1 MDKVPQVLDKLH
13 KILTRINLQY
23 GSLVQKLILT
33 LTLSIHYNS
42 KQMNSLLKHKI
53 MKYEMLKFCSMVSEN
68 QLLSLILC
76 FLAYLF

>member
-23 GSLVQKLILT
+23 GSLLQILT
-33 LTLSIHYNS
+33 LTLSFHYNS
-42 KQMNSLLKHKI
+42 KQKNSLLKHKI

>member
-23 GSLVQKLILT
+23 GSLLQKLILT
-33 LTLSIHYNS
+33 LTLSFHYNS
-42 KQMNSLLKHKI
+42 KQKNSLLKHKI
-53 MKYEMLKFCSMVSEN
+53 MKYEMLKFGSMVSEN

-76 FLAYLF
+76 FIAYLF